1 MLITNLKG
9 NTKPFEAYK
18 DLMIEQEINK
28 LDILTFVIPEQF
40 ISQLKNEYLVT
51 TEKQIYVVKNIEP
64 HYNDYKIECKQ
75 DISDWYSFNQSL
87 NFPYKQI
94 KTVILGIM
102 PNGWQAVYEDDIKEY
117 RTITADCK
125 MSIEVIEEVKKKYG
139 VEVRFDNKNK
149 KIYIAYKLAKDK
161 GAYFSSDLNIIKKSI
176 KTESF
181 EFATRI
187 IPEGMNGLMI
197 NQINDGKNYL
207 ENKAYSD
214 KTITYYW
221 KDERFTNIKSLR
233 DEAQEKL
240 DELSKPLKSIE
251 IKVEDLSKATSIYN
265 LDFALGDYVHLLDEK
280 NKTNEVY
287 RIVKLKRYKNKPLAT
302 EITLNN
308 KLIDLNDDADK
319 LVNLTNE
326 MWEKTRVRFE
336 TTENSIKGFVET
348 QQKYTDDSFKTYKS
362 EREMTDR
369 RIYEAISESTTYVD
383 PKTGQTKPI
392 IDKQLEI
399 DKSLDGIKIDIINQE
414 KSHKDLIDINF
425 DKIKEH
431 MDSRFGELD
440 TSISNVKGDVVAYK
454 QAFDIAEGKVNS
466 EIISLREE
474 IDQSG
479 NDIKKYISENYS
491 SREQTDTA
499 IQDKVGSVKNY
510 VDTNF
515 STRTQTDQMIKS
527 EVSSVKSDAQDAKE
541 KAEKAYSEVLQTER
555 EVSSKV
561 GVNDVYSIIQQL
573 PESVKIDAKNIDL
586 SGNVDIT
593 GTFQT
598 SSYGKRV
605 KIEGGAIKFYDY
617 SSLIGSMTVDSD
629 GQINIQGHYLED
641 GYIRLN
647 SNSGGNVYRNFSSDN
662 PQSWLGGKSWGAT
675 ALELTGLYSSVVFV
689 DREFKAYER
698 ATFYGKPLFKDEIN
712 LDDKATINVTRS
724 GGQVWISQTS
734 SALSFVIDFDSKKT
748 FFS

>member
-64 HYNDYKIECKQ
+64 YYNDYKIECKQ
-75 DISDWYSFNQSL
+75 DVSDWYSFHQSL

-102 PNGWQAVYEDDIKEY
+102 PSGWQAVYEDDIKEY

-161 GAYFSSDLNIIKKSI
+161 GVYFSSDLNIINKSI

-207 ENKAYSD
+207 ENKSYSD

-233 DEAQEKL
+233 DEAQKKL

-425 DKIKEH
+425 DKMKEH

-541 KAEKAYSEVLQTER
+541 KAERAYSEVLQTER

-605 KIEGGAIKFYDY
+605 KIEGSTIKFYDY

-647 SNSGGNVYRNFSSDN
+647 SNKGGNVYRNISSDN

-712 LDDKATINVTRS
+712 LDDNATINVTS
-724 GGQVWISQTS
+724 GGGQVWISQTS
-734 SALSFVIDFDSKKT
+734 SGLSFVIDFNKKQT

>member
-40 ISQLKNEYLVT
+40 ISQFKNEYLVT

-64 HYNDYKIECKQ
+64 YYNDYKIECKQ
-75 DISDWYSFNQSL
+75 DVSDWYRFNQSL

-102 PNGWQAVYEDDIKEY
+102 PSGWQAVYEDDIKEY

-161 GAYFSSDLNIIKKSI
+161 GVYFSSDLNIINKSI

-207 ENKAYSD
+207 ENKSYSD

-221 KDERFTNIKSLR
+221 KDERYTNIKNLK
-233 DEAQEKL
+233 DEAQKKL

-280 NKTNEVY
+280 TKTNEVY

-425 DKIKEH
+425 DKMKEH

-440 TSISNVKGDVVAYK
+440 TSISNVRGDVVAYK

-712 LDDKATINVTRS
+712 LDDTATINVTRS

-734 SALSFVIDFDSKKT
+734 SGLSFVIDFDSKKT